1 MRASVTSLL
10 VCLSSLLSL
19 CSGCGDEFAAPSL
32 VSDLRLL
39 AVQADRPFARAG
51 DQVKL
56 RALAHD
62 PEQRKLSWAWGT
74 CIDDASSLALDCLRA
89 TSFDALTIAD
99 ARTEHTL
106 TMPAEAQSYVGI
118 VVAVCPGTIARGDSY
133 GVPIACLDGS
143 GRALPLADFEL
154 GVKRVFVRDPALNT
168 NPTFSEVLWDGAPW
182 PEEETK
188 VSTCRRTEDLK
199 CVAWTEHAVEL
210 RAPGAAEQSVD
221 RDGAPFEELAV
232 VQFYATGGEFEN
244 DLRNAAEARTT
255 WEARAEDSGELV
267 TLWFVVRDDRGGVSW
282 TTRQVRVP

>member
-1 MRASVTSLL
+1 MRPSVTTILL
-10 VCLSSLLSL
+10 SLLSL
-19 CSGCGDEFAAPSL
+19 LNLCIGCGDDFAAPSL

-39 AVQADRPFARAG
+39 AVQADQPFARAG

-62 PEQRKLSWAWGT
+62 PEQRTLTWAWGT
-74 CIDDASSLALDCLRA
+74 CSADASSLALDCLRA
-89 TSFDALTIAD
+89 TSFESLTIAEN
-99 ARTEHTL
+99 RTEHTL
-106 TMPAEAQSYVGI
+106 LVPAEAQTYLGV
-118 VVAVCPGTIARGDSY
+118 VVAVCPGAIVRGDSY
-133 GVPIACLDGS
+133 GVPITCVDGS
-143 GRALPLADFEL
+143 GRALPLTEFEL
-154 GVKRVFVRDPALNT
+154 GVKRIFVRDPALNT

-182 PEEETK
+182 PEQEVK
-188 VSTCRRTEDLK
+188 LSTCRRTENVT
-199 CVAWTEHAVEL
+199 CVAWTEHAIEL

-255 WEARAEDSGELV
+255 WEAHAEDSGELV

-282 TTRQVRVP
+282 STRQVRVP